1 MAHFSIQYSLTLGIA
16 ALSATILHA
25 QSAPIQDPID
35 RILAQQAEQ
44 NGEAVQAE
52 QPQHTSPNTEANNEA
67 EPATETLETIAI
79 LGEDI
84 IFSDLLEQFQHV
96 CFAQFP
102 DENAFFERLDRNDNV
117 YFPDMAKPYI
127 WQNGAITL
135 RYVGASNS
143 RTNIPYPQC
152 IMSAKFT
159 SDQDHLGMK
168 NQVESAIEISNGKS
182 SGKKGNNRTIW
193 NFTANGH
200 DMRMFFN
207 SRKFTDNHYDASLI
221 IINLGKESTAE

>member
-1 MAHFSIQYSLTLGIA
+1 MAHFSLQYSLTLGIA

-25 QSAPIQDPID
+25 QSAPAQDPID

-44 NGEAVQAE
+44 NDEAAQAE
-52 QPQHTSPNTEANNEA
+52 KPQNSPPKPEAQKKA
-67 EPATETLETIAI
+67 EPKTKNIKPIAI

-84 IFSDLLEQFQHV
+84 VFSDLLEQFQSI

-102 DENAFFERLDRNDNV
+102 DENAFSKRLSRNDNV
-117 YFPDMAKPYI
+117 YFSDVAKPYI
-127 WQNGAITL
+127 WQNGAVTL
-135 RYVGASNS
+135 RYVGAANS
-143 RTNIPYPQC
+143 RANIPYPQC

-168 NQVESAIEISNGKS
+168 NQVESAVGITGGKS
-182 SGKKGNNRTIW
+182 SGKQGNNRTIW

-207 SRKFTDNHYDASLI
+207 SRKFSDNHYDASLI
-221 IINLGKESTAE
+221 IINLGKESTAK